1 MRYHDQVLLGRK
13 DTSVRSL
20 EAVTILNL
28 NVLIIVYF

>member
-13 DTSVRSL
+13 DTLVRSL